1 MEKLYE
7 ALGTVIG
14 TLVIFLISYPIM
26 YKIKKMRMK
35 TRFGKRMQA
44 DDEINKILQEIRSAY
59 GFNRSALIEY
69 HNGIESLAGF
79 GFKHATMTH
88 ESVDDVTKPMIM
100 DFQNIPTSL
109 LSDILPELEKS
120 QTGYVVINTKTANDE
135 EVKITQRML
144 GVNQAWDFRLGNS
157 LVNGCLTL
165 NSTAGSVDL
174 SNEDILDIKAKC
186 QKILLIKRGF
196 IP

>member
-59 GFNRSALIEY
+59 GFNRSA
-69 HNGIESLAGF
+69 
-79 GFKHATMTH
+79 
-88 ESVDDVTKPMIM
+88 
-100 DFQNIPTSL
+100 
-109 LSDILPELEKS
+109 
-120 QTGYVVINTKTANDE
+120 
-135 EVKITQRML
+135 
-144 GVNQAWDFRLGNS
+144 
-157 LVNGCLTL
+157 
-165 NSTAGSVDL
+165 
-174 SNEDILDIKAKC
+174 
-186 QKILLIKRGF
+186 
-196 IP
+196 